1 MKNLVLIRH
10 AKSAWDDP
18 FLKDHSRPLADRGLR
33 DAPQMAQRLKRKY
46 ILPDGIISSDA
57 ERAKST
63 TLITCDFL
71 KCKDAPIIYTRDL
84 YHGSAEQILDTI
96 HTAPDA
102 WETLFVFGHNPGMNE
117 FIWRTEGN
125 IENLPTCGQYGL
137 KFNVE
142 TWKEAQF
149 DNASLWFFDY
159 PKNK

>member
-1 MKNLVLIRH
+1 MKNLILLRH

-18 FLKDHSRPLADRGLR
+18 FLQDHSRPRADRGLR
-33 DAPQMAQRLKRKY
+33 DAPQMAQRLKRKK
-46 ILPDGIISSDA
+46 IFPDGVISSDA

-63 TLITCDFL
+63 FLITCDFL
-71 KCKDAPIIYTRDL
+71 KCKNSPIIFTHDL
-84 YHGSAEQILDTI
+84 YHASAQSILKVI
-96 HTAPDA
+96 RTADNS

-117 FIWRTEGN
+117 FIWKTGGT

-142 TWKEAQF
+142 KWES
-149 DNASLWFFDY
+149 ASFENSIYWFFDF